1 MEGAFKTK
9 GEIMEIELAIYFV
22 IVFLGLQGLY
32 QFSKNVSLTM
42 LAIGN
47 TQILVYSYAHY
58 EWELLILTILMMT
71 AQLTRV
77 LWGEE

>member
-9 GEIMEIELAIYFV
+9 GEIMEIELAIYFT

-47 TQILVYSYAHY
+47 IQILVYSYAHY